1 MFGYHFNYS
10 LPFLDGAT
18 KRNHDLDVS
27 QPHVASHSQQRRAF
41 EREAVGIADIVIS
54 RSSSK
59 SEHRVL
65 FLRLKLIASQ
75 ETSILIRFEVT
86 GANNDRLRI
95 ERRRYSSYAF
105 AETTDE
111 KLAWI
116 FIGNTSCNL
125 FCRVLI
131 LQVGVTRQGHRVN
144 ADVVGY
150 DELSARQTNAGI
162 GNER

>member
-10 LPFLDGAT
+10 FSFLDGTAE
-18 KRNHDLDVS
+18 RNHDLHVS

-95 ERRRYSSYAF
+95 ERRRYSSYARS
-105 AETTDE
+105 EEHTSELQSQSNLVCRLLLE
-111 KLAWI
+111 KKKKK
-116 FIGNTSCNL
+116 N
-125 FCRVLI
+125 
-131 LQVGVTRQGHRVN
+131 RQ
-144 ADVVGY
+144 
-150 DELSARQTNAGI
+150 Q
-162 GNER
+162 